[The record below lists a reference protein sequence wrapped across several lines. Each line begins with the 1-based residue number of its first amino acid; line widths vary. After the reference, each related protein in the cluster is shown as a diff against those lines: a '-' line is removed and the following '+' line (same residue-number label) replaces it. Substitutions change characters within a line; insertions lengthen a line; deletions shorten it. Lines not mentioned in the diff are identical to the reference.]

1 MLLLLLL
8 TAVAVVDA
16 VEGANPADVLST
28 TALLATG
35 VSVPRQSHT
44 SAARCRS

>member
-8 TAVAVVDA
+8 AAVAVVDA

-35 VSVPRQSHT
+35 VSVRQSLT